1 VLGRGGV
8 DTTWFVHPLSI
19 HFLDTTLVLQR

>member
-19 HFLDTTLVLQR
+19 HFLDTTLD